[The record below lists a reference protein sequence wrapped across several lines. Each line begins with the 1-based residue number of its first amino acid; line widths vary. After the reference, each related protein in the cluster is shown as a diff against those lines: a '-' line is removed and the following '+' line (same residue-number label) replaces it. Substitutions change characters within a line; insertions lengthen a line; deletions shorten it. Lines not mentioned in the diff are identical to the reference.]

1 MNEAKILLDNL
12 SAIHTT
18 PMGQTA
24 SGEIFLLDKK
34 LKMLL
39 PGAATRFAKKKVKS
53 AAREK
58 TGTAKLTAAS
68 LQLMHT
74 VTQ

>member
-1 MNEAKILLDNL
+1 MKQKYYWTIFLPSIQLQW
-12 SAIHTT
+12 
-18 PMGQTA
+18 GQTA